1 MSHYD
6 AHYDD
11 HPGLPGS
18 RSPALDEERL
28 PDTVRSAART
38 AADTDSE
45 LTALRRN
52 LLLYGTAG
60 EVARTRVE
68 VRAS

>member
-6 AHYDD
+6 AHYDE
-11 HPGLPGS
+11 HPGLTGA
-18 RSPALDEERL
+18 RITALDDERL
-28 PDTVRSAART
+28 PDAVRSAA
-38 AADTDSE
+38 DIDSE

-60 EVARTRVE
+60 EAARTRVE

>member
-6 AHYDD
+6 AHYDE
-11 HPGLPGS
+11 HPGLPGA
-18 RSPALDEERL
+18 RSPALDEKRL
-28 PDTVRSAART
+28 PDTIQS

-60 EVARTRVE
+60 EAARTRVE

>member
-1 MSHYD
+1 MSHHD
-6 AHYDD
+6 ENL
-11 HPGLPGS
+11 GLPGA

-45 LTALRRN
+45 LTTLRRN

-60 EVARTRVE
+60 EAARTRVE